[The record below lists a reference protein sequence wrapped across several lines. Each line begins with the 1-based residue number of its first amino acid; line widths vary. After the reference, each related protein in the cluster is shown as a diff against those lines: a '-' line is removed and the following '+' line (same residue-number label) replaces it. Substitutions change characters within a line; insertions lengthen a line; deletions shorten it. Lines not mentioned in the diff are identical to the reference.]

1 MMNKIIKKLTQ
12 LRYKIYNY
20 NILYIWI
27 FCFFS
32 YKLLLWG
39 CKFVTGIRNI
49 MVSLPDNLV
58 EEVDFIVSMEE
69 KNRSEFVRE
78 AMKLYIREKKKLEVS
93 EKLKDG
99 YVEMSKINLSFAEMG
114 LGQDMEE
121 LDLYEVKLTGCEKM

>member
-1 MMNKIIKKLTQ
+1 
-12 LRYKIYNY
+12 
-20 NILYIWI
+20 
-27 FCFFS
+27 
-32 YKLLLWG
+32 
-39 CKFVTGIRNI
+39 

-69 KNRSEFVRE
+69 KNRNEFVRE
-78 AMKLYIREKKKLEVS
+78 AMKLYIREKRKLEVS